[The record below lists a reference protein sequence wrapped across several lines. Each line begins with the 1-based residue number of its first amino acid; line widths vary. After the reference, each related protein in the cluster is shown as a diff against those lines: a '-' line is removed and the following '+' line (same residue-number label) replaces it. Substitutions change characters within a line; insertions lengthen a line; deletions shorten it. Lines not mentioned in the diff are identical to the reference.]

1 MSPTFTLINASAG
14 SGKTHTLTHEIAE
27 RIARGLD
34 PSELIAT
41 TFTTKA
47 AAELRDRVRRT
58 LLERG
63 QLEAARG
70 VDSALISTVN
80 SVSGELLREFALDA
94 GISPDVQVL
103 DEDRQKAAFRAAI
116 DETAALAGSRAAALL
131 ARTEHDGEEEPEMPF
146 GAAPSWRAHV
156 RQLASRAR
164 TNLLDETALREGA
177 EAAWE
182 DYREAALPPAAAEDR
197 RGAWLSALD
206 AALTALEAEQRSAE
220 AGEGPFSVKTAG
232 TVRRHRDALE
242 ALRREVADPARA
254 PWSRWAK
261 LAAVASAKAA
271 DPEAKGYAYSKDVDH
286 ALLGAASTIAEE
298 LLENPVLQA
307 DVRALITLVMETAA
321 DSLEAYRRY
330 KDELGL
336 IDFIDQEVRTLAL
349 VRDSA
354 RAREVI
360 RSRFRLLAV
369 DEFQDTSPVQLAL
382 FLALSELVED
392 KIWVGDP
399 KQAIYGFRDADPAL
413 MLGIIGELDSGRTNL
428 GAAAVRDLEHSWRS
442 QQPVLDLVNEV
453 FPQVFPELPR
463 HRVVMDAAEPATAR
477 RAADGHRPGRLE
489 AWLPQVPKRLTHG
502 QHATAVADGIVEL
515 LEDEGTCPADIA
527 VLVRSNRRA
536 AEVVQALSDR
546 GVPATGEGVGIL
558 ASREG
563 RLVRAA
569 LAVTL
574 DLSDTLALTELVD
587 QLPDHA
593 AHGRWF
599 EQLTAAP
606 DREARRG
613 VFAQWW
619 QDPVLA
625 GLRELHED
633 CISLTPVEMIT
644 ALVDAL
650 DLPERIRAWS
660 TPDQRLRT
668 LDALRKVAAQY
679 ADRARADSAP
689 ITLTGLRIELDA
701 VEHGPDLSG
710 MAATRPGAVW
720 VGTIHGAKGLEWS
733 HVVVMLDHSP
743 TERSQTAGAFVVP
756 APQLDVTAPL
766 AGRSPRYWP
775 GVLPRH
781 APLQDAL
788 ADSAHA
794 RRRAHAEQEESGRL
808 QYVALTRA
816 ADVTVLS
823 GNGSAPVLDA
833 LVPAAE
839 ADAPPLL
846 TWEAGGAAVH
856 VRGGASLPAQ
866 VRSPRGELPPE
877 AATYRARRSP
887 LAATDL
893 TGPAPERPGGPAARF
908 QASGVASAEELG
920 TVGAPRSIGRRLVP
934 DTGGP
939 QWERVGEAI
948 HAYLALP
955 LPHLTAVQR
964 EAAAARLVQRW
975 AVSRAVD
982 AAVLQEAGEAW
993 AAFLAAEFPGAE
1005 ELTEQPITW
1014 WNEQDQV
1021 MEGWIDTLLR
1031 LPGGEIVLVDHK
1043 SYPGSEPVRKVRE
1056 EYLGQ
1061 MATYAQALTA
1071 AGVAPSR
1078 ILLHLP
1084 LRGEV
1089 LEVQLAA
1096 TGGEPAHAR

>member
-1 MSPTFTLINASAG
+1 M
-14 SGKTHTLTHEIAE
+14 
-27 RIARGLD
+27 
-34 PSELIAT
+34 
-41 TFTTKA
+41 
-47 AAELRDRVRRT
+47 
-58 LLERG
+58 
-63 QLEAARG
+63 
-70 VDSALISTVN
+70 
-80 SVSGELLREFALDA
+80 
-94 GISPDVQVL
+94 
-103 DEDRQKAAFRAAI
+103 
-116 DETAALAGSRAAALL
+116 
-131 ARTEHDGEEEPEMPF
+131 
-146 GAAPSWRAHV
+146 
-156 RQLASRAR
+156 
-164 TNLLDETALREGA
+164 
-177 EAAWE
+177 
-182 DYREAALPPAAAEDR
+182 
-197 RGAWLSALD
+197 
-206 AALTALEAEQRSAE
+206 
-220 AGEGPFSVKTAG
+220 
-232 TVRRHRDALE
+232 
-242 ALRREVADPARA
+242 
-254 PWSRWAK
+254 
-261 LAAVASAKAA
+261 
-271 DPEAKGYAYSKDVDH
+271 
-286 ALLGAASTIAEE
+286 
-298 LLENPVLQA
+298 
-307 DVRALITLVMETAA
+307 
-321 DSLEAYRRY
+321 
-330 KDELGL
+330 
-336 IDFIDQEVRTLAL
+336 
-349 VRDSA
+349 
-354 RAREVI
+354 
-360 RSRFRLLAV
+360 
-369 DEFQDTSPVQLAL
+369 
-382 FLALSELVED
+382 
-392 KIWVGDP
+392 
-399 KQAIYGFRDADPAL
+399 
-413 MLGIIGELDSGRTNL
+413 
-428 GAAAVRDLEHSWRS
+428 
-442 QQPVLDLVNEV
+442 
-453 FPQVFPELPR
+453 
-463 HRVVMDAAEPATAR
+463 
-477 RAADGHRPGRLE
+477 
-489 AWLPQVPKRLTHG
+489 
-502 QHATAVADGIVEL
+502 
-515 LEDEGTCPADIA
+515 
-527 VLVRSNRRA
+527 
-536 AEVVQALSDR
+536 
-546 GVPATGEGVGIL
+546 
-558 ASREG
+558 
-563 RLVRAA
+563 
-569 LAVTL
+569 
-574 DLSDTLALTELVD
+574 D
-587 QLPDHA
+587 QLLDHA

-625 GLRELHED
+625 GLRELRED

-866 VRSPRGELPPE
+866 VRSPRGSRPRRRPTGP
-877 AATYRARRSP
+877 AQPARGHG
-887 LAATDL
+887 L
-893 TGPAPERPGGPAARF
+893 TGPAPGGPEGRRRF

-1014 WNEQDQV
+1014 WNEDDQV

-1031 LPGGEIVLVDHK
+1031 LPDGQVVLVDHK
-1043 SYPGSEPVRKVRE
+1043 SYPGDHPVEHVRE
-1056 EYLGQ
+1056 KYLGQ

-1071 AGVAPSR
+1071 ARSPPRSSCTCRCAAR
-1078 ILLHLP
+1078 A
-1084 LRGEV
+1084 R
-1089 LEVQLAA
+1089 VQLAA
-1096 TGGEPAHAR
+1096 RVGAGTCPLS